1 MEILLIRHG
10 QSEAD
15 ILNVHEGRADFS
27 LTDLGVKQVQKMAER
42 VKNDFVPEIIWA
54 STLKRA
60 KETATILSKVTD
72 CEIIFEDDLM
82 EHNNGVLAGL
92 SFEDAKK
99 IPSPKYPHESV
110 ENGES
115 AIEFRMRMEMIFS
128 RIVASSSNRER
139 IAIVAHGGVI
149 HNLIHSFFKMPIHTE
164 FGFFTGDTGIH
175 LLEINEKGRFVRFL
189 NDTSHIKSLE
199 LVYNEK
205 C

>member
-27 LTDLGVKQVQKMAER
+27 LTELGIKQVQKMSKR
-42 VKNDFVPEIIWA
+42 VHNDFAPELIWS

-60 KETATILSKVTD
+60 KETAIILAE
-72 CEIIFEDDLM
+72 EIGSELHFEDDLM

-92 SFEDAKK
+92 SFEEAKK
-99 IPSPKYPHESV
+99 IPIPKYPHESV

-115 AIEFRMRMEMIFS
+115 HIEFRMRMEIIFS
-128 RIVASSSNRER
+128 RIIVQSSSYKR

-149 HNLIHSFFKMPIHTE
+149 NNLLHSFLKMPIETE
-164 FGFFTGDTGIH
+164 FGFYTGDSGIH
-175 LLEINEKGRFVRFL
+175 LIEINEKGRYIRFL
-189 NDTSHIKSLE
+189 NDTNHIKKS
-199 LVYNEK
+199 
-205 C
+205 